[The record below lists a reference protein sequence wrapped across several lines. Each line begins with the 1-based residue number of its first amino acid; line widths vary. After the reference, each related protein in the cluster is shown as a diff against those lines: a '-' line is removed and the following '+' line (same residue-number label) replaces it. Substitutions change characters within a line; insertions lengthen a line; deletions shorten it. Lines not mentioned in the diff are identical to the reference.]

1 MCTVSYRSCYSLL
14 IQNTG
19 LATCQ
24 CLFKIEGRVCTPS
37 DVRGKKL
44 CVSPFNEASPPHLLE
59 KKKECVKESTLGV
72 HLGVV
77 YLFLESIINSLELL
91 EERLE
96 GRLEARRPAPLT
108 F

>member
-1 MCTVSYRSCYSLL
+1 MYGEKIVCVTF
-14 IQNTG
+14 QGG
-19 LATCQ
+19 LTTT
-24 CLFKIEGRVCTPS
+24 LVG
-37 DVRGKKL
+37 
-44 CVSPFNEASPPHLLE
+44 
-59 KKKECVKESTLGV
+59 KKKECVKASSTLGV